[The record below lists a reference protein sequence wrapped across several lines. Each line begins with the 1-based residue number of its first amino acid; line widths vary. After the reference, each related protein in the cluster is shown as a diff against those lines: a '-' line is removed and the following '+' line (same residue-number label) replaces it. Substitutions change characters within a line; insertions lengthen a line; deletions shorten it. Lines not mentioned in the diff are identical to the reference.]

1 MPFKSEAQRRYLWAN
16 EPEIARDWTDNY
28 GSRIQKSNGG
38 ITGTKTIKGQ
48 PHLLA
53 YITPNEVK
61 KLKDLGGQET
71 MTKEGI
77 PAYPEF
83 DSYTES
89 SLKGTS
95 SAGSGLTRDQFESG
109 AYQGTGG
116 GDKDWSPAQEQMW
129 EKAEK
134 KEAAEKK
141 EKIKEEF
148 IRKSKKEPPPLTWQQ
163 KHENFRK
170 RRNIELAKKRA
181 LKKFKDVEEYL
192 DFDDYSG
199 ELSGQQMAEKRGYVF
214 DNQGNVIGY
223 DRDKATAYG
232 YDTSKLDP
240 GVKEL
245 VSNKG
250 TSIEKKRKNLYD
262 VNSVDHWLTDTIR
275 PDTQHTVLNTLGK
288 GADYTVLSQDPN
300 ISSQKL
306 EDLRNLGKTP
316 EQINPP
322 DQDGYGGVPGATSGY
337 MGYPSYEAWL
347 AAQQGAPVGEEV
359 EEKIYMM

>member
-1 MPFKSEAQRRYLWAN
+1 
-16 EPEIARDWTDNY
+16 
-28 GSRIQKSNGG
+28 
-38 ITGTKTIKGQ
+38 
-48 PHLLA
+48 
-53 YITPNEVK
+53 
-61 KLKDLGGQET
+61 
-71 MTKEGI
+71 
-77 PAYPEF
+77 
-83 DSYTES
+83 
-89 SLKGTS
+89 
-95 SAGSGLTRDQFESG
+95 
-109 AYQGTGG
+109 
-116 GDKDWSPAQEQMW
+116 
-129 EKAEK
+129 
-134 KEAAEKK
+134 
-141 EKIKEEF
+141 
-148 IRKSKKEPPPLTWQQ
+148 
-163 KHENFRK
+163 
-170 RRNIELAKKRA
+170 ELAKKRA
-181 LKKFKDVEEYL
+181 LKKFKDVEQYL
-192 DFDDYSG
+192 DEDIYG
-199 ELSGQQMAEKRGYVF
+199 LSGQQMAEKRGYVF

-240 GVKEL
+240 GVEEL

-262 VNSVDHWLTDTIR
+262 VDSSGHWLMNTIR
-275 PDTQHTVLNTLGK
+275 PDTQQTVLNTLGK

-359 EEKIYMM
+359 EEKITTQLANTDWRYPQYGTVGYEDVIAKKFGPTSWARGGRVPAAFGGIMDTETGRRGYFLGSIKKAVKGVAKAAGKVL